1 MSYQLGIDFGTTFT
15 AAAVR
20 RAFALY
26 ERPADWRRVRATGM
40 RRSAD
45 WAGPATQYADVYRQ
59 ALAA

>member
-1 MSYQLGIDFGTTFT
+1 
-15 AAAVR
+15 VR